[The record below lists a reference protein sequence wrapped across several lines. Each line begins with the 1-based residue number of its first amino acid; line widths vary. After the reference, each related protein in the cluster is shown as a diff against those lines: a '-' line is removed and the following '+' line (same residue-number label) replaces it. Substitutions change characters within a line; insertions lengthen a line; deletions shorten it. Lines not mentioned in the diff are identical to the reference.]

1 MKVVSQLLKASEQ
14 RECTGHLVVE
24 DLHCQEGTRGMKLS
38 DCSMQEG
45 VNPLARLGDG
55 QGRTE
60 GTGLQVDLGYLFP
73 APGTLTSDVG
83 HARACASLREFSREI
98 NLPKGG
104 SICEQPIR
112 ELEW

>member
-1 MKVVSQLLKASEQ
+1 
-14 RECTGHLVVE
+14 
-24 DLHCQEGTRGMKLS
+24 MKLS

-45 VNPLARLGDG
+45 VNPLAGLGGG
-55 QGRTE
+55 QGRAD

-73 APGTLTSDVG
+73 ASGTLTSGVG
-83 HARACASLREFSREI
+83 HVRACVSLREFGREI

-112 ELEW
+112 ELKR